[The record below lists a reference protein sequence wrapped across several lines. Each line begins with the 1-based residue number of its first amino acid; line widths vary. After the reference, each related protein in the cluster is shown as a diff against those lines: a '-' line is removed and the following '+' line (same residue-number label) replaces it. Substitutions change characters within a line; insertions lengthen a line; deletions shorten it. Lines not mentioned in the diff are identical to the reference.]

1 MRRALLGGT
10 FDPPHIAHLVTAEAA
25 WRQLDVDVVTF
36 LPAGSPWQK
45 AERRVTHHDHR
56 WHMVLAAVEG
66 IEYFAADP
74 REVHRD
80 GWTYTVDT
88 LNSFDPAD
96 ELWLILGSD
105 AAANLPT
112 WNRADEVLERAR
124 VAVAPRPGTEAG
136 AVESVLG
143 SVTWLDMP
151 ALQVSGTEIRARA
164 TAGKSIRFLV
174 SEPVW
179 RYVEEHAIYR
189 PV

>member
-1 MRRALLGGT
+1 MARRRPVVARACDGRRRARS
-10 FDPPHIAHLVTAEAA
+10 AHPSA
-25 WRQLDVDVVTF
+25 
-36 LPAGSPWQK
+36 LPQGRAR
-45 AERRVTHHDHR
+45 A
-56 WHMVLAAVEG
+56 
-66 IEYFAADP
+66 
-74 REVHRD
+74 VHRD

-174 SEPVW
+174 PEPVW